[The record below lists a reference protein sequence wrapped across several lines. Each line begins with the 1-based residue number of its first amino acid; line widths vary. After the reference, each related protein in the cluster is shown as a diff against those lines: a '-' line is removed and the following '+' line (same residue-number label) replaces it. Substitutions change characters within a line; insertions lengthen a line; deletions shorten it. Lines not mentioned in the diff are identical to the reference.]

1 MILSRRSF
9 LKVAGL
15 SAVAVAGASMFTGCN
30 VNNLFSTGVVYSAEV
45 GSSITEDTIK
55 KLNESK
61 YTNAVPGH
69 SDLYSNNDGKCKEAV
84 QNQLNGAQVLS
95 NIPGAK
101 NVEVESAK
109 TKMVKRPA
117 LMSSRPFWLRRPPLP
132 TADFPTP
139 SHERRAFARLFLFCP
154 ACAHPLLHCMAAVIY
169 NKEYCKHHPV
179 FSRKDTL
186 SCEFVF
192 IPLAARST

>member
-30 VNNLFSTGVVYSAEV
+30 VNNLFSTGVVYSGKE
-45 GSSITEDTIK
+45 GENIDSDLIK
-55 KLNESK
+55 KLNENK
-61 YTNAVPGH
+61 FANAVPGH
-69 SDLYSNNDGKCKEAV
+69 SDLYSNNPTKCKEAV

-109 TKMVKRPA
+109 IGFALDKDVKET
-117 LMSSRPFWLRRPPLP
+117 S
-132 TADFPTP
+132 TYVIK
-139 SHERRAFARLFLFCP
+139 
-154 ACAHPLLHCMAAVIY
+154 AVLV
-169 NKEYCKHHPV
+169 KK
-179 FSRKDTL
+179 TT
-186 SCEFVF
+186 
-192 IPLAARST
+192 STNG

>member
-30 VNNLFSTGVVYSAEV
+30 VNNLFSTGVVYS
-45 GSSITEDTIK
+45 GKEDENIDSDLIK
-55 KLNESK
+55 KLNENK
-61 YTNAVPGH
+61 FANAVPGH
-69 SDLYSNNDGKCKEAV
+69 SDLYSNNPTKCKEAV

-109 TKMVKRPA
+109 IGFALDKDGKETSTYVIKAVLVKK
-117 LMSSRPFWLRRPPLP
+117 
-132 TADFPTP
+132 TT
-139 SHERRAFARLFLFCP
+139 
-154 ACAHPLLHCMAAVIY
+154 
-169 NKEYCKHHPV
+169 
-179 FSRKDTL
+179 
-186 SCEFVF
+186 
-192 IPLAARST
+192 STNG

>member
-30 VNNLFSTGVVYSAEV
+30 VNNLFSTGVVYSGKKDENID
-45 GSSITEDTIK
+45 SDLIK
-55 KLNESK
+55 KLNENK
-61 YTNAVPGH
+61 FANAVPGH
-69 SDLYSNNDGKCKEAV
+69 SDLYSNNPTKCKEAV

-109 TKMVKRPA
+109 IGFALDKDGKETSTYVIKAVLVKK
-117 LMSSRPFWLRRPPLP
+117 
-132 TADFPTP
+132 TT
-139 SHERRAFARLFLFCP
+139 
-154 ACAHPLLHCMAAVIY
+154 
-169 NKEYCKHHPV
+169 
-179 FSRKDTL
+179 
-186 SCEFVF
+186 
-192 IPLAARST
+192 STNG

>member
-15 SAVAVAGASMFTGCN
+15 SAVAVAGASMFTGCS
-30 VNNLFSTGVVYSAEV
+30 VNNLFSTGVVYSANV
-45 GSSITEDTIK
+45 GSGITEDTIK

-109 TKMVKRPA
+109 IGFALDKDGKETSTYVIKAVLVKK
-117 LMSSRPFWLRRPPLP
+117 
-132 TADFPTP
+132 TT
-139 SHERRAFARLFLFCP
+139 
-154 ACAHPLLHCMAAVIY
+154 
-169 NKEYCKHHPV
+169 
-179 FSRKDTL
+179 
-186 SCEFVF
+186 
-192 IPLAARST
+192 STNG